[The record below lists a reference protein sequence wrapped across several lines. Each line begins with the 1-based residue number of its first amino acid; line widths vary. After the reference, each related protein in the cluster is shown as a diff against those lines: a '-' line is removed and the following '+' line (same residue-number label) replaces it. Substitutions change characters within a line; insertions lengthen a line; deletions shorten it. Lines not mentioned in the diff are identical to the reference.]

1 MTNFHVQ
8 RQALKELLVGFP
20 SGSAKIPVTEL
31 DKLFQQAELIKQNPR
46 SLAMIYGYRDPGLG
60 DALPESLALSRAEAV
75 KRELI
80 SFGIRPSLLHIVE
93 DQNLLVPHPSL
104 QGAAMTVLIQQCS
117 VS

>member
-46 SLAMIYGYRDPGLG
+46 SLAMIYGYRDHCVGA
-60 DALPESLALSRAEAV
+60 ALPDSLALSRAEAV

-80 SFGIRPSLLHIVE
+80 SFGIRPSALHIVE
-93 DQNLLVPHPSL
+93 DQDMSVPHPSL
-104 QGAAMTVLIQQCS
+104 QGAAMTVLIQQFS